1 METRLIDDVAD
12 AARIIRDGGLVA
24 FPTETVYGLGA
35 DATSAGAI
43 ARLYAAKGRPAHNP
57 LIVHVT
63 GAEAA
68 FAIGAATADAQR
80 LAAAVW
86 PGPLTLVL
94 ARRDPCPVVPAASA
108 GTGTVALR
116 VPKHPLARALLEAA
130 EVPVAAPSAN
140 RSGRLSPT
148 RAAHVLASLG
158 GRIDAVLEG
167 GPTEV
172 GLESTVVACLDGEVR
187 LLRPGGITVEAIETA
202 LGRPLDAPGAP
213 VPAQPLSPGQLAS
226 HYAPRA
232 RLRLDATQA
241 QPGEALLAFGPTPL
255 PHAGPM
261 VNLSPSGDLAEAART
276 LFEALHRLDAT
287 GVATIAVMSIPVTGL
302 GYAIR
307 DRLNRAAAERPG
319 GSADGPLRV
328 AGGGEQGKEGLS

>member
-1 METRLIDDVAD
+1 MDTRLIHETPD
-12 AARIIRDGGLVA
+12 AARLIRAGGLVA

-35 DATSAGAI
+35 DATNADAV

-63 GAEAA
+63 GADEA
-68 FAIGAATADAQR
+68 FAIGRATPDARR
-80 LAAAVW
+80 LAAAFW

-94 ARRDPCPVVPAASA
+94 ARREPCPVVPAASA
-108 GTGTVALR
+108 GTATVALR
-116 VPKHPLARALLEAA
+116 VPRHPLALALLQAA
-130 EVPVAAPSAN
+130 GVPVAAPSAN

-158 GRIDAVLEG
+158 GRIDAVLDG

-172 GLESTVVACLDGEVR
+172 GLESTVIACLGGHVR
-187 LLRPGGITVEAIETA
+187 LLRPGAVTLEQIEAA
-202 LGRPLDAPGAP
+202 LGRRLEAEAAAEPPK
-213 VPAQPLSPGQLAS
+213 PLSPGQLAS

-232 RLRLDATQA
+232 RLRLAATQA
-241 QPGEALLAFGPTPL
+241 RPGEALLAFGPAPL
-255 PHAGPM
+255 PHTGPM

-287 GVATIAVMSIPVTGL
+287 GVATIAVMNIPETGL

-307 DRLNRAAAERPG
+307 DRLNRAAAERPAVTADAPPRTPG
-319 GSADGPLRV
+319 AGAMGREGS
-328 AGGGEQGKEGLS
+328 S

>member
-1 METRLIDDVAD
+1 MDTRLIDDVAD
-12 AARIIRDGGLVA
+12 AARLIRAGALVA

-35 DATSAGAI
+35 DATNAAAI

-63 GAEAA
+63 DAGEAL
-68 FAIGAATADAQR
+68 AIGRATPDARR
-80 LAAAVW
+80 LAAAFW

-94 ARRDPCPVVPAASA
+94 ARREPCPVVPAASA
-108 GTGTVALR
+108 GTATVALR
-116 VPKHPLARALLEAA
+116 VPKHPLALALLQAA
-130 EVPVAAPSAN
+130 GAPVAAPSAN

-148 RAAHVLASLG
+148 RPAHVLASLD
-158 GRIDAVLEG
+158 GRIEAVLDG

-172 GLESTVVACLDGEVR
+172 GLESTVVACLEGSAR
-187 LLRPGGITVEAIETA
+187 LLRPGAVTVEQIEAA
-202 LGRPLDAPGAP
+202 LGRRLGAEGAAEP
-213 VPAQPLSPGQLAS
+213 SHPLSPGQLAS

-232 RLRLDATQA
+232 RLRLDATRA
-241 QPGEALLAFGPTPL
+241 RPGEALLAFGPSPA

-287 GVATIAVMSIPVTGL
+287 GVATIAVMNIPETGL
-302 GYAIR
+302 GHAIR
-307 DRLNRAAAERPG
+307 DRLNRAAAERPAV
-319 GSADGPLRV
+319 SADGPPRTPG
-328 AGGGEQGKEGLS
+328 AGGMGREGSS